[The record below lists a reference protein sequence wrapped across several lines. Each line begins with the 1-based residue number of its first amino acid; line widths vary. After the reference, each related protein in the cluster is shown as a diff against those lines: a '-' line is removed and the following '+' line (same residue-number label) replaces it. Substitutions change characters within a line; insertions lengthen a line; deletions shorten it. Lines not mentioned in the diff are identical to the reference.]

1 MISLVR
7 QGCQSMIVETDDP
20 VRFEKEVLRAFDYA
34 NSDFKTAFDTSD
46 GTRIIVMLTRMIK
59 TNNSSKEMDRIYS
72 VGSDAASFLCF
83 LLNLENEGVFRSVR
97 LSPKVILLRLMGDVC
112 RAINRIESHFGA
124 ERGSFETLLDEK
136 GAGTLIAF
144 TEKSLQKSIS
154 ISDMHPVSLFTES
167 SSPSIL
173 GHMGIHSLEYLNL
186 CLHNRD
192 WNELDIKIYDSY
204 GNFEL
209 HYRRLL
215 FIVEALEAGLI
226 LGESWGRDTASVFQ
240 SVGIYRVRLFTF
252 LPPVEIKKMLT
263 GLEYLENGKRIVDMD
278 LYAQKNK
285 IRWTELRT
293 PELKDKTELGK
304 MCHKMLVDKLSSE
317 QNNRFASLNAQAK

>member
-7 QGCQSMIVETDDP
+7 QGCQSMIIETDDP
-20 VRFEKEVLRAFDYA
+20 VHFEKEVLSAFDYA

-46 GTRIIVMLTRMIK
+46 GTRIIVMLTRRIK
-59 TNNSSKEMDRIYS
+59 ANNSSKEMDRIYS
-72 VGSDAASFLCF
+72 VGSDASSFLCF

-97 LSPKVILLRLMGDVC
+97 LSPRVILLRLMGDVDK
-112 RAINRIESHFGA
+112 AIERIESHFGA
-124 ERGSFETLLDEK
+124 ARGSFETLLDEK

-173 GHMGIHSLEYLNL
+173 GHLGMHSLEYLNL

-215 FIVEALEAGLI
+215 FIVEALETGLI
-226 LGESWGRDTASVFQ
+226 LGESWGRDAASVFQ

-293 PELKDKTELGK
+293 AEVKEKTELGK
-304 MCHKMLVDKLSSE
+304 MYHGLLLDRLSE
-317 QNNRFASLNAQAK
+317 KQAARFAALNSQAK

>member
-1 MISLVR
+1 MISLAR
-7 QGCQSMIVETDDP
+7 QGCQSMIVETEDP
-20 VRFEKEVLRAFDYA
+20 VLFEKKVLWAFDYEFT
-34 NSDFKTAFDTSD
+34 DFKTAFDTSD
-46 GTRIIVMLTRMIK
+46 GTRIIVMLTRRIK
-59 TNNSSKEMDRIYS
+59 TSNSSKDMDRIYS
-72 VGSDAASFLCF
+72 VGSDAASFLCY
-83 LLNLENEGVFRSVR
+83 LLNLENQGIFRSVR
-97 LSPKVILLRLMGDVC
+97 LSPKVILLRLMGDVD
-112 RAINRIESHFGA
+112 RAVDRIESHFKA
-124 ERGSFETLLDEK
+124 SRASFEKLLDEK

-154 ISDMHPVSLFTES
+154 ISDIHPVSLFTES

-173 GHMGIHSLEYLNL
+173 GHLGIHSLEYLNL

-215 FIVEALEAGLI
+215 FMVEALEAGLI
-226 LGESWGRDTASVFQ
+226 LGESWGRDAASVFQ

-252 LPPVEIKKMLT
+252 LPPVEIKKILT

-278 LYAQKNK
+278 LYAKKNK

-293 PELKDKTELGK
+293 PQAKEKAELGK
-304 MCHKMLVDKLSSE
+304 IHHKILLDRLSDK
-317 QNNRFASLNAQAK
+317 QAAHFASLNAQAK